1 MIIFGQRASK
11 IGTFEGNGSCDYCNN
26 QGTQQFSVYGKY
38 AHVFWIPTFPMGS
51 KAFSEC
57 THCKK
62 TLEKKNFP
70 PEILNQYNKNK
81 GNAKRPIWHWSGLL
95 LFGLLVLYIAF
106 AGKTT

>member
-11 IGTFEGNGSCDYCNN
+11 IGTFEANGSCDYCNN

-38 AHVFWIPTFPMGS
+38 AHVFWIPTFPMAR

-81 GNAKRPIWHWSGLL
+81 GNTKRPIWHWSGLL
-95 LFGLLVLYIAF
+95 LFGLLVLYIAI
-106 AGKTT
+106 AGKTA